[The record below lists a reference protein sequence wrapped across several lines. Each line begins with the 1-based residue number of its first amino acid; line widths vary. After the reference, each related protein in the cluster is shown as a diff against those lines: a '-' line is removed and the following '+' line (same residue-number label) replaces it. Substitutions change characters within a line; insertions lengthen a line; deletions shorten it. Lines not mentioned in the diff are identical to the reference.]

1 METHSFIRPLA
12 DLTGL
17 APATLYV
24 FMSLGL
30 LGVIVAALLFVKRDR
45 GLDLETDK
53 VYAKQPR
60 DRIVIV
66 GPVGSGKTQLFY
78 KLLSPVE
85 PSTVSSTEI
94 NQTDGAQV
102 LNVPKSLATE
112 PPSLSFLDIPGHFN
126 FRLKVQQNLERAKAL
141 ILVVDSRD
149 KEKVA
154 EAAEF
159 LYDMLCNKRLV
170 SD

>member
-24 FMSLGL
+24 FVSLGL

-66 GPVGSGKTQLFY
+66 GPVGSGKT
-78 KLLSPVE
+78 
-85 PSTVSSTEI
+85 
-94 NQTDGAQV
+94 
-102 LNVPKSLATE
+102 
-112 PPSLSFLDIPGHFN
+112 
-126 FRLKVQQNLERAKAL
+126 
-141 ILVVDSRD
+141 
-149 KEKVA
+149 
-154 EAAEF
+154 
-159 LYDMLCNKRLV
+159 
-170 SD
+170 